1 MKTLGMQDAG
11 MDTVRNTFSE
21 TSPLALRGFER
32 VAVPALSWWNR
43 QTVGKQLA
51 QKTINELNARWILG
65 VMKNLLQVH
74 HEQPVLSLDAP
85 KGVILVANHLSF
97 FDMYVCASWMQRH
110 TSLVG
115 HVYFP
120 VRSDYFYTRP
130 DGMLLNMAISGGS
143 MWPPVFR
150 DGERRGLNEQGVQE
164 LVQRFSPGAIVGF
177 HPEGRR
183 NQGDDPHVQAP
194 CRPGVGK
201 VILQCDPDVVV
212 LPYFIIGLSNR
223 FADEI
228 TRGSRR
234 AGQRGQAVRLWF
246 GEPLRAGELQRLGDA
261 RTITDRV
268 MACVAERAQQDRD
281 AGTPAC

>member
-1 MKTLGMQDAG
+1 MNIARETLSDAPR
-11 MDTVRNTFSE
+11 T
-21 TSPLALRGFER
+21 ALRGFER

-43 QTVGKQLA
+43 QTTGKQLA
-51 QKTINELNARWILG
+51 QKTINEFNARWILG

-74 HEQPVLSLDAP
+74 HAEPVKALHAP

-97 FDMYVCASWMQRH
+97 FDMYVCASWMQRN

-120 VRSDYFYTRP
+120 VRSEYFYTRP

-150 DGERRGLNEQGVQE
+150 DGERRELNEQGMRE

-194 CRPGVGK
+194 SRPGVGK
-201 VILQCDPDVVV
+201 VIQQCDPDVVV
-212 LPYFIIGLSNR
+212 LPFFVIGLSNR
-223 FADEI
+223 FADELS
-228 TRGSRR
+228 RGSRKP
-234 AGQRGQAVRLWF
+234 GNRGQAVRIWF
-246 GEPLRAGELQRLGDA
+246 GEPTRAGDLQPLGDA
-261 RTITDRV
+261 RAITDRV
-268 MACVAERAQQDRD
+268 MGCISELAQEDLK
-281 AGTPAC
+281 AGTPQC